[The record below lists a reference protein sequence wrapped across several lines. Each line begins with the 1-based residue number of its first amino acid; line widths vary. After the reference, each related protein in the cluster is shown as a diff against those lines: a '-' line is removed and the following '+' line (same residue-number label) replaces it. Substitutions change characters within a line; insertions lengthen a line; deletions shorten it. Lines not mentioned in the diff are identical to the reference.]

1 MPYDNVNFDV
11 KTVQQHANKQ
21 RVNKIQNISSKKKK
35 VMRMTGGAIMFLVTV
50 AIVFDMLQM
59 FVGISDA
66 LSAIIGS
73 KTQSILDFVASLTKY
88 IPYFGT
94 VVYSGYQAVKLSVVI
109 FIWLIKIF
117 ISLVILMLSKIVF
130 YITYKKL
137 GISWAERHGLSL
149 ESKKI
154 PSIMMLNFLIF
165 PIYFFEIFI
174 PIWPGITISTLLTIY
189 TAKQVDKMRIK
200 KHAEI

>member
-21 RVNKIQNISSKKKK
+21 KIDKTPKTTLRKKK
-35 VMRMTGGAIMFLVTV
+35 VVRMTGGAIMFLVTS

-66 LSAIIGS
+66 LSAIIGA
-73 KTQSILDFVASLTKY
+73 KTQSVLDFIASLTKY

-94 VVYSGYQAVKLSVVI
+94 VVYAGYKAVKLSVII
-109 FIWLIKIF
+109 FIWLVKIF

-154 PSIMMLNFLIF
+154 PSIMILNFMIF
-165 PIYFFEIFI
+165 PIYFFEILI

-189 TAKQVDKMRIK
+189 AARQVDKMRMK
-200 KHAEI
+200 KHA